1 MTSHTCCDGLSQPIN
16 VGFAV
21 SDQQRHIDRPVDA
34 LAVPSEF
41 GTMLFEH
48 GAFACEN
55 FRSAPDVPVVG
66 VLGGNAERDAFAA
79 ASNHQFWVRLLH
91 RLGIEGGVGELVV
104 AALKL
109 LRRSV
114 QSNRI
119 TVHASSSLSSRSEM
133 VRHAGSVPSRRF
145 EML

>member
-79 ASNHQFWVRLLH
+79 ASNNQFW
-91 RLGIEGGVGELVV
+91 LGFLFGLGLWGGVAEL
-104 AALKL
+104 
-109 LRRSV
+109 
-114 QSNRI
+114 
-119 TVHASSSLSSRSEM
+119 E
-133 VRHAGSVPSRRF
+133 VRAF
-145 EML
+145 